1 MKIRWVRFP
10 HLITAKLRKILG
22 IRPVA
27 CTILGG
33 KETGKSSLNE
43 CAASHYKQII
53 DLFGSRDNEG
63 LAWLRSPLNKKVLF
77 LKGETVE
84 IDCNCAD
91 VKNTSEFKVSDMD
104 KYDTVI
110 SAAAFYS
117 SIREEWKSVATL
129 MDRLWYRQGWNEPIC
144 LVIREAASLLASR
157 HILGEDQ
164 THALNYTIYVLRE
177 LRHCGFAITL
187 DTIRWFGIDR
197 DIRAVTDYTFI
208 KATGTEGL
216 PPDLRFM
223 YRYFN
228 PFKIQQMKPNQFVVL
243 SRQGAIGTG
252 SFQLPYW
259 HKQEK
264 ENLLN
269 RFDIRIKYDREAAF
283 AAENKNQKVSDL
295 EHVRI
300 IKMRVELPETDN
312 SMEKIGKTI
321 QRSSRT
327 IMEQIRHHNN
337 SISVVGSCDKCQRAT
352 NKEYATRNVD

>member
-77 LKGETVE
+77 LKGDTVE

-104 KYDTVI
+104 KYNTVI

-216 PPDLRFM
+216 PHDLRFL

-269 RFDIRIKYDREAAF
+269 LFDIRIKYDREAAF
-283 AAENKNQKVSDL
+283 AIENKNQKVSDL

-300 IKMRVELPETDN
+300 IKMRLELPETEN
-312 SMEKIGKTI
+312 SMNKIATKI
-321 QRSSRT
+321 QRSPRT
-327 IMEQIRHHNN
+327 VQEQMRHHNN
-337 SISVVGSCDKCQRAT
+337 SISVVGSCDKCQRAQ
-352 NKEYATRNVD
+352 NKEYATRIVD